1 MAKRGTTLTKKAPGS
16 KKSPKTAKRVAAKYE
31 RLAALKKRKPNKA
44 K

>member
-16 KKSPKTAKRVAAKYE
+16 KKSPKTKKRVAAKYE
-31 RLAALKKRKPNKA
+31 RLAAKKSKK